1 MTNKQ
6 KEIIKI
12 GLPWGIGMFI
22 IMTFVFPYYNEE
34 LITLKKVLIAFPF
47 WILGGLLFGYSM
59 NRWLPK
65 GK

>member
-6 KEIIKI
+6 KKIIKT

-22 IMTFVFPYYNEE
+22 IMTFILPYFNDEI
-34 LITLKKVLIAFPF
+34 ITLKKTLIAFPF

-65 GK
+65 EK